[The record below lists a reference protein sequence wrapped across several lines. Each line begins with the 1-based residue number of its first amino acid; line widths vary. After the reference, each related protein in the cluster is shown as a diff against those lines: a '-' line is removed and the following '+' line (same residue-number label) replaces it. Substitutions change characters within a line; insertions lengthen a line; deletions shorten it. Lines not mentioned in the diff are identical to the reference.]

1 MSFPVDTVNRSLLF
15 TAFLE
20 KEGKINRSQ
29 IIRFLMDHA
38 RKMEHTW
45 DNMQVLVVN
54 ISLASGPQ
62 PEPKTPARR
71 KSPDLFRTP
80 EAGGPSETKTGPD
93 ASPDDM
99 VSTPD
104 FVSPL
109 TVGNF
114 PPVLANILSPVKI
127 PLPEVAGPSG
137 AHSPSPTRR
146 RFTDPLSRG
155 VRQTP
160 RSEASPSLRE
170 MPDSGESNETSPVK
184 YEPRYGEE
192 IPSSTSSGKRR
203 KEVETPSPEG
213 LGPGHVEES
222 PLKRSLRNKGVK
234 KTP

>member
-1 MSFPVDTVNRSLLF
+1 MLNASAARMREQLDLARAEQQTAERKADASAQALSEVQTALSFPVDTVNRSLLF

-45 DNMQVLVVN
+45 DNMQVLVAN

-80 EAGGPSETKTGPD
+80 QAGGPSETKTGPD

-114 PPVLANILSPVKI
+114 PPVLADILSPAKT

-137 AHSPSPTRR
+137 AHSPSPTVERSII
-146 RFTDPLSRG
+146 LSFVLTFFIG
-155 VRQTP
+155 
-160 RSEASPSLRE
+160 
-170 MPDSGESNETSPVK
+170 
-184 YEPRYGEE
+184 
-192 IPSSTSSGKRR
+192 
-203 KEVETPSPEG
+203 
-213 LGPGHVEES
+213 
-222 PLKRSLRNKGVK
+222 
-234 KTP
+234 